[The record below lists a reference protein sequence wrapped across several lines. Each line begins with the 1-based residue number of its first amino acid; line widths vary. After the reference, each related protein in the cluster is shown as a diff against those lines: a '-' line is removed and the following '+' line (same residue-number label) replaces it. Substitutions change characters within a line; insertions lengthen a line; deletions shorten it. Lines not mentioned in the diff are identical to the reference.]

1 MIAIGCDFVAFELK
15 MQFIEYFKERNL
27 EYKDFGCYDTSFS
40 QYPHTGYPLAL
51 AVAAQECECG
61 LLLCGTGLGMSMV
74 ANKVKGIRAACVS
87 DCYSAKMAKEHNNA
101 NVLTMGARVVGFEY
115 ARMIFEQ
122 WYDTDYDPE
131 HDIRVNMIT
140 EIEQTGALVIEVEKK
155 APERKPH

>member
-1 MIAIGCDFVAFELK
+1 M
-15 MQFIEYFKERNL
+15 
-27 EYKDFGCYDTSFS
+27 
-40 QYPHTGYPLAL
+40 
-51 AVAAQECECG
+51 
-61 LLLCGTGLGMSMV
+61 
-74 ANKVKGIRAACVS
+74 
-87 DCYSAKMAKEHNNA
+87 
-101 NVLTMGARVVGFEY
+101 GFEY